1 LNIDIEHIGEQS
13 MSQILTRSV
22 SIALALNI
30 AFVLWAATLTPVA
43 V

>member
-1 LNIDIEHIGEQS
+1 

-30 AFVLWAATLTPVA
+30 AVVLWAATLTPVA

>member
-1 LNIDIEHIGEQS
+1 

-30 AFVLWAATLTPVA
+30 VFILWAATLTPVA
-43 V
+43 A